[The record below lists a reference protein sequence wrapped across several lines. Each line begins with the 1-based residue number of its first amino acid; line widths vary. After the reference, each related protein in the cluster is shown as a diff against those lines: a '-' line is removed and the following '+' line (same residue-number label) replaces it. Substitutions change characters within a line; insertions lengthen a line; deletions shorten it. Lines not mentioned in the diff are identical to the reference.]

1 MTNRGRPAKP
11 TPLKVL
17 DGTYR
22 EDRHG
27 PVDAE
32 PTTRILESVPVAPDG
47 LSARGIHH
55 WNEAGG
61 LLLEMGILT
70 TAELPSLLHYART
83 QQEIYECED
92 DIAANGWVQVNA
104 KSGMEYD
111 RPVVK
116 RRAGALDRLMRL
128 FGRFGFTPSDRVGMK
143 VEAPKPKSSVG
154 VGSRKRG

>member
-1 MTNRGRPAKP
+1 MAKRGRPSKP
-11 TPLKVL
+11 TSLKVL

-22 EDRHG
+22 KDRHG
-27 PVDAE
+27 EIEKE
-32 PTTRILESVPVAPDG
+32 PETRILESVPAAPDE
-47 LSARGIHH
+47 LDERGIHH

-83 QQEIYECED
+83 QSEIYECED

-104 KSGMEYD
+104 NTGMEYD

-116 RRAGALDRLMRL
+116 RRAAALDRLMRF

-143 VEAPKPKSSVG
+143 VEAPKKKEKSG
-154 VGSRKRG
+154 VGARKRG